1 MAWQLAELMLIKAID
16 VRTAILPSSR
26 RLTMQSAT
34 LRKWLEERGCE
45 FRQHRKVRHK
55 TSGFS
60 SVTVRREGRTAE
72 LPLVGSRA
80 EIPPEVVY
88 AIVDQL
94 GLDRNELPRIKG
106 RA

>member
-1 MAWQLAELMLIKAID
+1 
-16 VRTAILPSSR
+16 
-26 RLTMQSAT
+26 MQSAT
-34 LRKWLEERGCE
+34 LRQWLQERGCE
-45 FRQHRKVRHK
+45 FRRHRKIKHK

-60 SVTVRREGRTAE
+60 SVTVCREGRTAE
-72 LPLVGSRA
+72 LPLVGSHG

-94 GLDRNELPRIKG
+94 GLDRNELPRIKD